1 MHGMHDASCVRAECR
16 RREPTSTMPETTTS
30 SSPPSD
36 SSSDGHPR
44 FFVFT
49 SQHRQQQSP
58 PPCFSAR
65 LPSTGDVVGSKHLRK
80 ICTSTPDKGSCIS
93 VSTGSQTPP
102 SRQRL
107 RLRLR
112 LDGSLTARRD
122 GIERRVSQQHL
133 PHRVGRLGEMQR
145 ATGKKSTHQY
155 HSHDGAIIS
164 SSRFLAWVMFASS
177 RLTSIL
183 MHAHFNTCLIM
194 HSFSMDACMH
204 VCRVDGSRNCSN
216 VVVTQRSV
224 VGS

>member
-1 MHGMHDASCVRAECR
+1 
-16 RREPTSTMPETTTS
+16 
-30 SSPPSD
+30 
-36 SSSDGHPR
+36 
-44 FFVFT
+44 
-49 SQHRQQQSP
+49 
-58 PPCFSAR
+58 
-65 LPSTGDVVGSKHLRK
+65 VGSKHLRK

-133 PHRVGRLGEMQR
+133 PHRVRRLGEMQR
-145 ATGKKSTHQY
+145 ATGKKSTRQY